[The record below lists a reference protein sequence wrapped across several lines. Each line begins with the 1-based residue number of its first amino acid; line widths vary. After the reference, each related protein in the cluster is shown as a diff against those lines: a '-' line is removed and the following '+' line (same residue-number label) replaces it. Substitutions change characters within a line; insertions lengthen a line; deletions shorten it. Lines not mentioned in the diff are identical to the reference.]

1 MIKVKIVRT
10 DGVAA
15 IIEYRTDNGI
25 ERAIV
30 PNVDVNGGQVS
41 QEILNLAIP
50 YGGIELSDYL
60 PEQMTINVSDL
71 QNLLRER
78 GVWDYEDFFN
88 HPEIIVG
95 CLQKLYGLGMTT
107 IQNAIAEAGYN
118 ND

>member
-1 MIKVKIVRT
+1 MKVKLVRAE
-10 DGVAA
+10 GAAA
-15 IIEYRTDNGI
+15 IVEYHGDNGI

-30 PNVDVNGGQVS
+30 PNAEVRAGHIS
-41 QEILNLAIP
+41 QKALDLGIP
-50 YGGIELSDYL
+50 YGGVELSDYL
-60 PEQMTINVSDL
+60 PEQMTINVNDL

-78 GVWDYEDFFN
+78 GMWDYEDFFN

-95 CLQKLYGLGMTT
+95 CLQKLYGLGVTT